1 MKAAQVRATRAG
13 IQVKV
18 TDPMNPDQRR
28 CLSSLVGPF
37 HVYLPRLK
45 RALFTRTQHFF
56 LTIQTPGFD

>member
-18 TDPMNPDQRR
+18 TDLMNPDQRR
-28 CLSSLVGPF
+28 CLLSLIGPL

-45 RALFTRTQHFF
+45 RALSSRTQHFF
-56 LTIQTPGFD
+56 LTLQTPGSD